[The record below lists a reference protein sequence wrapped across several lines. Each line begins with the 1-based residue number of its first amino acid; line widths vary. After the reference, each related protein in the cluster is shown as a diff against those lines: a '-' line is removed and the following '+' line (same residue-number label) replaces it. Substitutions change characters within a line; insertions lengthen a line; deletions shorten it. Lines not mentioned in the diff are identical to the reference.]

1 MSDVLKR
8 SQRLYARQL
17 EGKTTRQL
25 VLEHASI
32 EGISETTAWDDWNRV
47 KVWNNE
53 DWEKDRETLLPR
65 LQAMRVRL
73 FNKAVK
79 KGQLQ
84 TAAQILDS
92 LGKVIGE
99 SVETVNIQA
108 PELSIR
114 VIKDL
119 ECWLQEEGLENRI
132 FLVLNCSE
140 ELLTT
145 WRSLFLLCSYLSD
158 GKDIAWK
165 ELKRLTP
172 KDMDSK

>member
-1 MSDVLKR
+1 MASSTFPENFNDNSIAQPVKKKGRSAFSDVLKR

-25 VLEHASI
+25 VIEHSKIEQISI
-32 EGISETTAWDDWNRV
+32 TTAWEDWGRV
-47 KVWNNE
+47 KTWNTE
-53 DWEKDRETLLPR
+53 DWDKDRENMLPR

-99 SVETVNIQA
+99 SIETVNIQA

-114 VIKDL
+114 V
-119 ECWLQEEGLENRI
+119 EN
-132 FLVLNCSE
+132 
-140 ELLTT
+140 
-145 WRSLFLLCSYLSD
+145 
-158 GKDIAWK
+158 K
-165 ELKRLTP
+165 
-172 KDMDSK
+172 

>member
-1 MSDVLKR
+1 MASSTFPDNIINNPLAQPAKKRTRSSVSDVLKR

-25 VLEHASI
+25 VIEHANI
-32 EGISETTAWDDWNRV
+32 EGISETTAWQDWDKV

-99 SVETVNIQA
+99 SIETVHIQA
-108 PELSIR
+108 PELSIK
-114 VIKDL
+114 V
-119 ECWLQEEGLENRI
+119 E
-132 FLVLNCSE
+132 
-140 ELLTT
+140 
-145 WRSLFLLCSYLSD
+145 
-158 GKDIAWK
+158 
-165 ELKRLTP
+165 P
-172 KDMDSK
+172 KN

>member
-1 MSDVLKR
+1 MASSTFPENILNNPLANPAKKRTRSTVSDVLKR

-25 VLEHASI
+25 VIEHSSI
-32 EGISETTAWDDWNRV
+32 ENISETTAWHDWDRV

-53 DWEKDRETLLPR
+53 DWEKDREALLPR
-65 LQAMRVRL
+65 LQAMRIRL

-99 SVETVNIQA
+99 SIETVNIQA
-108 PELSIR
+108 PELSIK
-114 VIKDL
+114 V
-119 ECWLQEEGLENRI
+119 E
-132 FLVLNCSE
+132 
-140 ELLTT
+140 
-145 WRSLFLLCSYLSD
+145 
-158 GKDIAWK
+158 
-165 ELKRLTP
+165 P
-172 KDMDSK
+172 KN

>member
-1 MSDVLKR
+1 MASSTFPDNINNNPIVQPNRKRVRSAMSDVLKR

-32 EGISETTAWDDWNRV
+32 EGISATTAWDDRNRV

-114 VIKDL
+114 V
-119 ECWLQEEGLENRI
+119 E
-132 FLVLNCSE
+132 
-140 ELLTT
+140 
-145 WRSLFLLCSYLSD
+145 
-158 GKDIAWK
+158 
-165 ELKRLTP
+165 P
-172 KDMDSK
+172 KN

>member
-1 MSDVLKR
+1 MASSTFPDNIINNPLAQPAKKRTRSSVSDVLKR

-25 VLEHASI
+25 VIEHANI
-32 EGISETTAWDDWNRV
+32 EGISETTAWLDWDRV

-53 DWEKDRETLLPR
+53 DWEKDRESLLPR
-65 LQAMRVRL
+65 LQAMRIRL

-108 PELSIR
+108 PELSIK
-114 VIKDL
+114 V
-119 ECWLQEEGLENRI
+119 E
-132 FLVLNCSE
+132 
-140 ELLTT
+140 
-145 WRSLFLLCSYLSD
+145 
-158 GKDIAWK
+158 
-165 ELKRLTP
+165 
-172 KDMDSK
+172 SK

>member
-1 MSDVLKR
+1 MASSTFPDNVFNNPLAQPAKKRTRSSVSDVLKR

-25 VLEHASI
+25 VIEHANI
-32 EGISETTAWDDWNRV
+32 EGISETTAWQDWDKV

-53 DWEKDRETLLPR
+53 DWEKDRESLLPR

-108 PELSIR
+108 PELSIK
-114 VIKDL
+114 V
-119 ECWLQEEGLENRI
+119 E
-132 FLVLNCSE
+132 
-140 ELLTT
+140 
-145 WRSLFLLCSYLSD
+145 
-158 GKDIAWK
+158 
-165 ELKRLTP
+165 P
-172 KDMDSK
+172 KN

>member
-25 VLEHASI
+25 VLEHANI

-53 DWEKDRETLLPR
+53 DWEKDRATVLPR

-114 VIKDL
+114 V
-119 ECWLQEEGLENRI
+119 E
-132 FLVLNCSE
+132 
-140 ELLTT
+140 
-145 WRSLFLLCSYLSD
+145 
-158 GKDIAWK
+158 
-165 ELKRLTP
+165 P
-172 KDMDSK
+172 KN

>member
-8 SQRLYARQL
+8 AQRLYARQL

-25 VLEHASI
+25 VLEHANI

-65 LQAMRVRL
+65 LHAMRVRL

-108 PELSIR
+108 PELSIK
-114 VIKDL
+114 V
-119 ECWLQEEGLENRI
+119 E
-132 FLVLNCSE
+132 
-140 ELLTT
+140 
-145 WRSLFLLCSYLSD
+145 
-158 GKDIAWK
+158 
-165 ELKRLTP
+165 P
-172 KDMDSK
+172 KN

>member
-1 MSDVLKR
+1 MASSTFPDNVFNNPLAQPAKKRTRSSLSDVLKR

-25 VLEHASI
+25 VIEHANI
-32 EGISETTAWDDWNRV
+32 EGISETTAWQDWDKV

-99 SVETVNIQA
+99 SVETVHIQA
-108 PELSIR
+108 PELSIK
-114 VIKDL
+114 V
-119 ECWLQEEGLENRI
+119 E
-132 FLVLNCSE
+132 
-140 ELLTT
+140 
-145 WRSLFLLCSYLSD
+145 
-158 GKDIAWK
+158 
-165 ELKRLTP
+165 P
-172 KDMDSK
+172 KN

>member
-1 MSDVLKR
+1 MASSTFPDNVFNNPLAQPAKKRTRSSVSDVLKR

-25 VLEHASI
+25 VIEHANI
-32 EGISETTAWDDWNRV
+32 EGISETTAWQDWDKV

-53 DWEKDRETLLPR
+53 DWEKDRDTLLPR

-99 SVETVNIQA
+99 SIETVHIQA
-108 PELSIR
+108 PELSIK
-114 VIKDL
+114 V
-119 ECWLQEEGLENRI
+119 E
-132 FLVLNCSE
+132 
-140 ELLTT
+140 
-145 WRSLFLLCSYLSD
+145 
-158 GKDIAWK
+158 
-165 ELKRLTP
+165 P
-172 KDMDSK
+172 KN

>member
-1 MSDVLKR
+1 MASSTFPDNVFNNPLAQPAKKRTRSSVSDVLKR

-25 VLEHASI
+25 VIEHANI
-32 EGISETTAWDDWNRV
+32 EGISETTAWQDWDKV

-108 PELSIR
+108 PELSIK
-114 VIKDL
+114 V
-119 ECWLQEEGLENRI
+119 E
-132 FLVLNCSE
+132 
-140 ELLTT
+140 
-145 WRSLFLLCSYLSD
+145 
-158 GKDIAWK
+158 
-165 ELKRLTP
+165 P
-172 KDMDSK
+172 KK

>member
-1 MSDVLKR
+1 MASSTFPDNVFNNPLAQPAKKRTRSSISDVLKR

-25 VLEHASI
+25 VIEHANI
-32 EGISETTAWDDWNRV
+32 EGISETTAWQDWDKV

-53 DWEKDRETLLPR
+53 DWEKDRETMLPR
-65 LQAMRVRL
+65 LQAMRIRL

-108 PELSIR
+108 PELAIR
-114 VIKDL
+114 I
-119 ECWLQEEGLENRI
+119 E
-132 FLVLNCSE
+132 
-140 ELLTT
+140 
-145 WRSLFLLCSYLSD
+145 
-158 GKDIAWK
+158 
-165 ELKRLTP
+165 P
-172 KDMDSK
+172 KN

>member
-1 MSDVLKR
+1 MASSTFPDNVFNNPLAQPAKKRTRSSVSDVLKR

-25 VLEHASI
+25 VIEHANI
-32 EGISETTAWDDWNRV
+32 EGISETTAWQDWDKV

-53 DWEKDRETLLPR
+53 EWEKDRETLLPR

-114 VIKDL
+114 V
-119 ECWLQEEGLENRI
+119 E
-132 FLVLNCSE
+132 
-140 ELLTT
+140 
-145 WRSLFLLCSYLSD
+145 
-158 GKDIAWK
+158 
-165 ELKRLTP
+165 P
-172 KDMDSK
+172 KN

>member
-25 VLEHASI
+25 VLEHANI
-32 EGISETTAWDDWNRV
+32 EGISETTAWLDWDRV

-53 DWEKDRETLLPR
+53 DWEKDRESLLPR

-114 VIKDL
+114 V
-119 ECWLQEEGLENRI
+119 E
-132 FLVLNCSE
+132 
-140 ELLTT
+140 
-145 WRSLFLLCSYLSD
+145 
-158 GKDIAWK
+158 
-165 ELKRLTP
+165 P
-172 KDMDSK
+172 KN

>member
-1 MSDVLKR
+1 VASSTFPDNINNNPIVQPNRKRVRSAMSDVLKR
-8 SQRLYARQL
+8 AQRLYARQL

-25 VLEHASI
+25 VLEHANI

-114 VIKDL
+114 V
-119 ECWLQEEGLENRI
+119 E
-132 FLVLNCSE
+132 
-140 ELLTT
+140 
-145 WRSLFLLCSYLSD
+145 
-158 GKDIAWK
+158 
-165 ELKRLTP
+165 P
-172 KDMDSK
+172 KN

>member
-1 MSDVLKR
+1 MASSTFPDNVFNNPLAQPAKKRTRSSVSDVLKR

-25 VLEHASI
+25 VIEHANI
-32 EGISETTAWDDWNRV
+32 EGISETTAWQDWDKV

-108 PELSIR
+108 PELSIK
-114 VIKDL
+114 V
-119 ECWLQEEGLENRI
+119 E
-132 FLVLNCSE
+132 
-140 ELLTT
+140 
-145 WRSLFLLCSYLSD
+145 
-158 GKDIAWK
+158 
-165 ELKRLTP
+165 
-172 KDMDSK
+172 SK

>member
-1 MSDVLKR
+1 MASSTFPENINNNPIAQPARKKVRSAFSDVLKR

-25 VLEHASI
+25 VIEHANI
-32 EGISETTAWDDWNRV
+32 EGVSETIGWQDWNRV

-53 DWEKDRETLLPR
+53 DWEKDRESLLPR
-65 LQAMRVRL
+65 LQAMRIRL

-108 PELSIR
+108 PELAIR
-114 VIKDL
+114 I
-119 ECWLQEEGLENRI
+119 E
-132 FLVLNCSE
+132 
-140 ELLTT
+140 
-145 WRSLFLLCSYLSD
+145 
-158 GKDIAWK
+158 
-165 ELKRLTP
+165 P
-172 KDMDSK
+172 KN